1 MISLAVVVLTPA
13 VYNDFY
19 YTLYYHAYRLVK
31 GVEVENLNYR
41 EFFSEALFDE
51 IKEDIGYDGEY
62 SVAYGMHPAV
72 LSYNGISTL
81 DGYLGFYPQEYKE
94 AFGAMI
100 APATERVEEWDTYFW
115 DWGARAYIFSGSG
128 ENTWNP
134 VRTMQVADD
143 RLYIDADVF
152 RQLGGKYLFSRI
164 EISNA
169 PELGFALAGT
179 YSGEG
184 SPYTIYVYEQV

>member
-1 MISLAVVVLTPA
+1 MKYLYDRRKKWLGNALLLISLAVVVLTPA

-41 EFFSEALFDE
+41 EFFSEELFDE

-62 SVAYGMHPAV
+62 GIAYGMHPAV

-94 AFGAMI
+94 KFGAMI
-100 APATERVEEWDTYFW
+100 APATRTGTGMGYLFLGLGSQSLYLLRLRPRTPGIRCAPCGWRTM
-115 DWGARAYIFSGSG
+115 RSILTQICSGSLA
-128 ENTWNP
+128 ENICFP
-134 VRTMQVADD
+134 GSRSGM
-143 RLYIDADVF
+143 R
-152 RQLGGKYLFSRI
+152 RSLGSR
-164 EISNA
+164 
-169 PELGFALAGT
+169 
-179 YSGEG
+179 
-184 SPYTIYVYEQV
+184 